1 MDYATMRTRP
11 PATGRDGYTL
21 LELIVALL
29 LFAVGGLALAGT
41 SAVMGRALNG
51 DAVRERAARIAARQI
66 EILVAACA
74 GAMSGHQSLPQIESA
89 WSVSR
94 PDSNCVS
101 IIETVTYATSNG
113 QRTDSYRV
121 LRSCL

>member
-1 MDYATMRTRP
+1 MDTKPLTIS
-11 PATGRDGYTL
+11 RDGYTL

-29 LFAVGGLALAGT
+29 VFAVGGLALAGT

-51 DAVRERAARIAARQI
+51 DGVRERASRIAARQV

-74 GAMSGHQSLPQIESA
+74 GAGSGRQSVAQIESD

-94 PDSNCVS
+94 PDSSRISVT
-101 IIETVTYATSNG
+101 ETVTYATANRR
-113 QRTDSYRV
+113 RTDSYRV